1 MRTPGGRGLVRNLYR
16 HKQRCHL
23 RQFLLPTEQDT
34 RRYPIAACHLRQAGA
49 RLYRLLNDPAFVG
62 FTELPPMPLACR
74 RHDRLR
80 AAVSHMTKAMTN
92 AMTKGMT

>member
-1 MRTPGGRGLVRNLYR
+1 MFFGTTADVRSHR
-16 HKQRCHL
+16 
-23 RQFLLPTEQDT
+23 F
-34 RRYPIAACHLRQAGA
+34 
-49 RLYRLLNDPAFVG
+49 LNDPPLVR

-74 RHDRLR
+74 WHDRLR